1 MAKIAVSIPDSTL
14 KTLEEGSNTKGMNR
28 SQYVAI
34 AIDFYSKGADNYK
47 IEIDRLNS
55 QLAEKTKELE
65 SLSNEVLPL
74 RENFHTLGNTLTDK
88 ENELK
93 KKDLEVGTKAN
104 EVFQKDKR
112 IHTLENQIVE
122 NQKKIESLSNEVLL
136 AKEDGMKVREDL
148 EKARSEATKYEMAFK
163 SQQSDIEFLR
173 GHVGQLT
180 QQISVLALPPSEE
193 EAKKKGWWQFWK

>member
-14 KTLEEGSNTKGMNR
+14 EKLEEGSNTKGMNR
-28 SQYVAI
+28 SQYVAM
-34 AIDFYSKGADNYK
+34 AIDYYSGAADACKN
-47 IEIDRLNS
+47 EIYRLND
-55 QLAEKTKELE
+55 QLGEKTKELE
-65 SLSNEVLPL
+65 SLSSEVLLL
-74 RENFHTLGNTLTDK
+74 REKVHTLSNTL
-88 ENELK
+88 EG
-93 KKDLEVGTKAN
+93 KDREIGTKAN

-112 IHTLENQIVE
+112 IHTLENQVLE
-122 NQKKIESLSNEVLL
+122 AQKKIESLSKEVLL
-136 AKEDGMKVREDL
+136 AKEDGMKAREEL

>member
-1 MAKIAVSIPDSTL
+1 MAKIAVSIPDSIL
-14 KTLEEGSNTKGMNR
+14 AKLEDGSSTKGMNR
-28 SQYVAI
+28 SQYVAM
-34 AIDFYSKGADNYK
+34 AIDFYSQGADNYK

-55 QLAEKTKELE
+55 QLADKTKELE
-65 SLSNEVLPL
+65 SLSIEVIPL
-74 RENFHTLGNTLTDK
+74 REKVHTFENTLRDK
-88 ENELK
+88 
-93 KKDLEVGTKAN
+93 DREVGTKAT

-112 IHTLENQIVE
+112 IHTLENQIAE
-122 NQKKIESLSNEVLL
+122 TQKKIESLSKEVLL
-136 AKEDGMKVREDL
+136 AKEDGMKAREEL

-180 QQISVLALPPSEE
+180 QQIRVLALPPSEE